1 MSNLLFT
8 EKYNNFSI
16 ETHPDRDTGTIDYVV
31 AYCVNDASVRKEIN
45 VDLIKEKVSQYY
57 NIKISDFNLKK
68 RTREIAFPRQVAM
81 YLSRELTDLSLPKI
95 GESFGGKDHTTV
107 MHAHEKISNDIK
119 KNKDLKDKI
128 ENIIN
133 DIKNN

>member
-1 MSNLLFT
+1 MN
-8 EKYNNFSI
+8 
-16 ETHPDRDTGTIDYVV
+16 
-31 AYCVNDASVRKEIN
+31 KEIN

-68 RTREIAFPRQVAM
+68 RTRDIAFPRQVAM

>member
-1 MSNLLFT
+1 
-8 EKYNNFSI
+8 
-16 ETHPDRDTGTIDYVV
+16 
-31 AYCVNDASVRKEIN
+31 
-45 VDLIKEKVSQYY
+45 
-57 NIKISDFNLKK
+57 
-68 RTREIAFPRQVAM
+68 
-81 YLSRELTDLSLPKI
+81 
-95 GESFGGKDHTTV
+95 

>member
-1 MSNLLFT
+1 
-8 EKYNNFSI
+8 
-16 ETHPDRDTGTIDYVV
+16 
-31 AYCVNDASVRKEIN
+31 
-45 VDLIKEKVSQYY
+45 
-57 NIKISDFNLKK
+57 
-68 RTREIAFPRQVAM
+68 M